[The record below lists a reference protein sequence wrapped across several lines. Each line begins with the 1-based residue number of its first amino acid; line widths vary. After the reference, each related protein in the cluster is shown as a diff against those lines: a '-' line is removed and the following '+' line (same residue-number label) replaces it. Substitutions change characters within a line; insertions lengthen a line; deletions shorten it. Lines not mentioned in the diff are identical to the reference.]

1 MDLFLTN
8 MQVFMSQDANWWTGV
23 MWIIVMFLAD
33 WTLILTAPIHGR
45 GSIGEQVMQCY
56 ISPNLF
62 PWRNKIPKSWMT
74 QVWVNFQQI
83 LNIGMNRNYQTVAGP
98 HWFPFLF
105 PYCGSQWEP
114 STVWLPTFY
123 KISSLCLTEPRNSI
137 SSVLWQHKSE
147 TDGKPVVS

>member
-83 LNIGMNRNYQTVAGP
+83 LILGWTETTKQLLVPTDFHFYFHTVGVNGNHQLFGYP
-98 HWFPFLF
+98 HFIKYLH
-105 PYCGSQWEP
+105 
-114 STVWLPTFY
+114 
-123 KISSLCLTEPRNSI
+123 LCLTEPRNSI
-137 SSVLWQHKSE
+137 SSVLWH
-147 TDGKPVVS
+147 T